1 MKRSEPLHRP
11 RALTTDELRV
21 VVTELLLARAPKT
34 MQFGEIRN
42 ALLAEGHRFSTGT
55 LETVLGEFRA
65 PPPSPS
71 ATHHALEPELPP
83 GLAVRLA
90 VELHKLEVDAVQ
102 LGHAAHPQFRL
113 RIDKVAYGSLPFW
126 LSFWLARPD
135 DFRAAPSG
143 PLWMTLP
150 SWRLP
155 LTPLVDP
162 MSQLPALGVLQ
173 FPDVRSATGMAQ
185 SIAEA
190 LLRDAAA
197 GSSLEVEEC
206 DQAEANRRLGAGVM
220 IHTRRSSRGGGRA
233 RFAESTCLK
242 CGMPLSDP
250 ESVKIGVGPECR
262 RHLGA
267 DVINALRSTSRA
279 RCDVL
284 GARRATHWVE
294 VVKSRFAN
302 LAT

>member
-1 MKRSEPLHRP
+1 
-11 RALTTDELRV
+11 
-21 VVTELLLARAPKT
+21 

-42 ALLAEGHRFSTGT
+42 ALLADGHRFSTGT
-55 LETVLGEFRA
+55 LETVLGDFRA
-65 PPPSPS
+65 PPPTPS
-71 ATHHALEPELPP
+71 GTQHELEPELPP
-83 GLAVRLA
+83 TLAVRIA
-90 VELHKLEVDAVQ
+90 VELHKLEVDAIQ

-113 RIDKVAYGSLPFW
+113 RIDKVSDGSVPFW
-126 LSFWLARPD
+126 LSSWLATPD
-135 DFRAAPSG
+135 DLRAAPSG

-150 SWRLP
+150 DWRLP

-190 LLRDAAA
+190 RLLDAVA
-197 GSSLEVEEC
+197 GSTVAVEEC

-220 IHTRRSSRGGGRA
+220 IDRRRGRSGGGRA

-267 DVINALRSTSRA
+267 DVLGALRSTSRA
-279 RCDVL
+279 RCHVL
-284 GARRATHWVE
+284 GARRPTHWIE
-294 VVKSRFAN
+294 VVRSRFAS
-302 LAT
+302 LAN